1 MTLMNRNEKT
11 NVKKTALYGL
21 IIAAALVLSWIES
34 QIPPFFPIPG
44 MKIGLTNIIVVLTLY
59 KLGSSS
65 AMAVNV
71 LRIALVS
78 MLFGGIMSMLYSLA
92 GGMLSTVIMILL
104 KKTGKFKTVTVS
116 IAGGISHNIGQILV
130 AMLALNT
137 SGIAWY
143 LAALWFTGMASGT
156 LIGILSNELI
166 KRLPDK
172 LFT

>member
-1 MTLMNRNEKT
+1 MNRNEKT

-65 AMAVNV
+65 AMAANV

-92 GGMLSTVIMILL
+92 GGMLSTVVMILL

>member
-1 MTLMNRNEKT
+1 MNRNEKT

>member
-1 MTLMNRNEKT
+1 
-11 NVKKTALYGL
+11 
-21 IIAAALVLSWIES
+21 
-34 QIPPFFPIPG
+34 

>member
-65 AMAVNV
+65 AMAANV

-92 GGMLSTVIMILL
+92 GGMLSTVVMILL